1 MKQAVISGNF
11 KRRYKRSPYNSGVLI
26 YWFTVITC
34 ILFNW
39 LVMSRLEV
47 VYRRF
52 FLFWLIFSKQNYQ
65 SRSKEY
71 NFNWC
76 WHRTLPLKKKTF
88 SIFENLLKTSG
99 KTTKVL
105 SCLKIPLTS
114 MRFIASCENVVP
126 RLQTSPILSFPS
138 PPPSPPDWSLHP
150 LEETLLQP
158 VLKSFITV
166 FIIKRGRK

>member
-52 FLFWLIFSKQNYQ
+52 FQFWLIFSNQNYQ

-99 KTTKVL
+99 TTTKVL

-114 MRFIASCENVVP
+114 MRFIANVRTSSPGSRP
-126 RLQTSPILSFPS
+126 RQFFPFLP
-138 PPPSPPDWSLHP
+138 PPPS
-150 LEETLLQP
+150 LLQP

-166 FIIKRGRK
+166 FIIKRG

>member
-52 FLFWLIFSKQNYQ
+52 FQFWLIFSNQNYQ
-65 SRSKEY
+65 SRFPSLHTTAHSK
-71 NFNWC
+71 
-76 WHRTLPLKKKTF
+76 
-88 SIFENLLKTSG
+88 LLKILPRGANFFPRNAAPVRAPENAEWFTFRRNFLFWTRVRPIRIGSQ
-99 KTTKVL
+99 TAWQAIRL
-105 SCLKIPLTS
+105 D
-114 MRFIASCENVVP
+114 FIDNKDKMIAKDYELHGRCEFLCWLYYS
-126 RLQTSPILSFPS
+126 R
-138 PPPSPPDWSLHP
+138 
-150 LEETLLQP
+150 
-158 VLKSFITV
+158 
-166 FIIKRGRK
+166 